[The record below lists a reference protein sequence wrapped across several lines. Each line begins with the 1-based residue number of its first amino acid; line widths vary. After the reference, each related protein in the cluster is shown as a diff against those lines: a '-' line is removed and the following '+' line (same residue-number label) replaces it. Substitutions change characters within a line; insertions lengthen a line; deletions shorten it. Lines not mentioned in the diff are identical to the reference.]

1 MGNMMNKNEFKS
13 LIKRLVKE
21 YHLGDTWLDTI
32 PSDINSVFFDN
43 PYVDSLHRTNTLLMQ
58 ALFDD
63 ALLQEVQWF
72 IHEWRADNDVSLRTI
87 TFPDGS
93 TCVINDVDDF
103 VDYLVKE
110 GYLT

>member
-32 PSDINSVFFDN
+32 PRDINSVFFDN

-72 IHEWRADNDVSLRTI
+72 IYEWSDDKPAELRTI
-87 TFPDGS
+87 TFPNGS
-93 TCVINDVDDF
+93 KFVINNVDDF
-103 VDYLVKE
+103 VDYLVNE
-110 GYLT
+110 GMVE